1 MADESQRVALV
12 TGAGNGIGAAS
23 ARAFAAAGYAVVLA
37 DIDEPA
43 AEAHAHALREDG
55 RPALAIACDVAD
67 DASIERCVARALSRL
82 GRLDA
87 VHANAAIGEYAL
99 LEEAPVE
106 TIRRIVDVDLTG
118 QLLLARA
125 ALPELRRRSGSIV
138 FTASVQGHTT
148 LPGCVAYA
156 ACKAGLMAA
165 ARALAVEVGGD
176 GVRVNSVSPGTI
188 DTPMLR
194 RDLEGMNVEEADAFL
209 GRVEGANA
217 LGRIGQPE
225 EVASAVVWLCSTE
238 ASYVTGT
245 DLVIDGGYLRVK
257 RF

>member
-1 MADESQRVALV
+1 MADQSQRVALV

-43 AEAHAHALREDG
+43 AEANAHALREEG

-67 DASIERCVARALSRL
+67 ETSIERCVARALSRL

-99 LEEAPVE
+99 LEEASIE

-125 ALPELRRRSGSIV
+125 ALPELRRRGGSIV
-138 FTASVQGHTT
+138 FTASVQGYTT
-148 LPGCVAYA
+148 LPGCVTYA

-194 RDLEGMNVEEADAFL
+194 RDLEGMNVDEADAFL
-209 GRVEGANA
+209 GRVESANA
-217 LGRIGQPE
+217 LGRVGQPE
-225 EVASAVVWLCSTE
+225 EVASAVVWLCSPE

-245 DLVIDGGYLRVK
+245 DLVVDGGYLRVK
-257 RF
+257 RI